1 MWQRRILNMSAA
13 LAAAAALAV
22 PGRAPAT
29 GDREAVLLLHG
40 LARGRE
46 SMSALAARLAEA
58 GYAVSNVDYPST
70 DATPEELI
78 RIVTDAYQR
87 CCAAAPRAHFV
98 THSLGGVLTRIFIA
112 RGRPENLGRVVM
124 IAPPNRGSEIVDLLG
139 GTGLFGAMFGPTG
152 LSLHTG
158 TAGLTEN
165 LPAAD
170 YEVGIIAGDWPVNPL
185 GAMVIPGR
193 DDGGVSVEGTKLEG
207 MADFLTVHRSHGRI
221 AAAPEVGVQTL
232 HFLRTGQF
240 AHSAGRDGEGRVS
253 P

>member
-1 MWQRRILNMSAA
+1 MWQRPIQRLAVALVVVAA
-13 LAAAAALAV
+13 LTAH
-22 PGRAPAT
+22 APASAE
-29 GDREAVLLLHG
+29 RESVLLLHG
-40 LARGRE
+40 LARSSA
-46 SMSALAARLAEA
+46 SMSALADRLAEA

-70 DATPEELI
+70 DATPEELVG
-78 RIVTDAYQR
+78 IVAGAFQK

-112 RGRPENLGRVVM
+112 RERPANLGRVVM

-139 GTGLFGAMFGPTG
+139 GVGLFGALFGPTG

-158 TAGLTEN
+158 AAGLTEN
-165 LPAAD
+165 LPAPD

-207 MADFLTVHRSHGRI
+207 MTDFLTVHRSHGRI
-221 AAAPEVGVQTL
+221 SAAPEVGAQTL
-232 HFLRTGQF
+232 HFLR
-240 AHSAGRDGEGRVS
+240 AGRFARDTADGPDS